1 MDIDN
6 LYLDNMGHYQL
17 HRLGEGGG
25 GTAKTHDILKLT
37 KNLIIFKGGGVLK
50 KGDMGDDGSNCV
62 KTNWLGLP
70 FSEKDRGLHPIFT
83 MNFAID
89 KH

>member
-37 KNLIIFKGGGVLK
+37 KNLIIFKGGGIK
-50 KGDMGDDGSNCV
+50 KRRHG
-62 KTNWLGLP
+62 
-70 FSEKDRGLHPIFT
+70 R
-83 MNFAID
+83 
-89 KH
+89 